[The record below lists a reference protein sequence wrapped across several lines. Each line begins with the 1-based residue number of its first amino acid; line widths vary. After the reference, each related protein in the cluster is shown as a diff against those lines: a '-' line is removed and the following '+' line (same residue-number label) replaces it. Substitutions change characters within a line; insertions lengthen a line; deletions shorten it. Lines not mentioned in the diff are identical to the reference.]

1 MEQSNVVE
9 ESVFIAASP
18 AAVYQAVSSIKR
30 MREWSP
36 EFLGALYRAPVHVG
50 TRFIGFNRRR
60 FWVWF
65 TTAVVTR
72 ADEAREFAFRVTTF
86 GMPVAEWGY
95 RLTPLEAGTMVTE
108 YWRDIRVGRS
118 GPVAKLLGLVF
129 TGVGPQGRPSINRT
143 GMRHTLT
150 AMSRTLESEARAV
163 TSSRPTPGR
172 GSGSSRS

>member
-1 MEQSNVVE
+1 MEQPKVVE
-9 ESVFIAASP
+9 ESLFIAAFP

-36 EFLGALYRAPVHVG
+36 EFIGAWHRVPVRVG

-60 FWVWF
+60 LRVWF

-72 ADEAREFAFRVTTF
+72 ADEAHEFAFQVRTF

-95 RLTPLEAGTMVTE
+95 RLTPSDAGTTVTE

-118 GPVAKLLGLVF
+118 GRIAKLLGLVF
-129 TGVGPQGRPSINRT
+129 TGVSPRGRPSINRD
-143 GMRHTLT
+143 GMRHTLA
-150 AMSRTLESEARAV
+150 AMSRTLESEARAAAQ
-163 TSSRPTPGR
+163 
-172 GSGSSRS
+172 GSSSP